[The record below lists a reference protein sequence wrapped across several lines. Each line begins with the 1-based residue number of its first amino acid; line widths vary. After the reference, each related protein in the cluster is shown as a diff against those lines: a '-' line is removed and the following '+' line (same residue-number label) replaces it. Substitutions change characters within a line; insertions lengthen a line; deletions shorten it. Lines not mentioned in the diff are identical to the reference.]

1 MLAHVVLSLAQ
12 PAQPASQLLSVTHKF
27 EARAP
32 DLAKALAR
40 RRDQAPPSNQRP
52 LVFFHLRKSGGSQ
65 VRDAL
70 RDASRAHNLS
80 SFIPCY
86 NRVPCETYTPPRQM
100 IYNRTAIGSPRY
112 AVLAGHYVHES
123 KPCMAGQR
131 GPSVGLAEADRSSG
145 ACSGAGYGEPG
156 RRSLPRSH
164 PAYIKAQRRWPR
176 PEPAC
181 VRPWQ
186 AGHLQYSG
194 VEKWMWASS
203 RLRGARVAHTALTQ
217 MGRSSRREGKPAEGN
232 AAPLAK
238 PDPAAEPQ
246 RFKALLQ
253 PALDAY
259 AAGTIDSQQLDA
271 RRADARRRSTRR
283 PPRPTREISR
293 EMSCVTMV
301 RPTVDRVRSCWNYRF
316 VQEDLQ
322 MVPEADASGQ
332 RRALNN
338 VTRWKAR
345 HIGRA
350 YTM

>member
-1 MLAHVVLSLAQ
+1 MKLASSAVFWLSQTKAWCPVVVVSMLAHVVLSLAQ

-123 KPCMAGQR
+123 EPCMAGQR

-156 RRSLPRSH
+156 RRSLPRSQTNSSS
-164 PAYIKAQRRWPR
+164 PATTIPR
-176 PEPAC
+176 TSK
-181 VRPWQ
+181 
-186 AGHLQYSG
+186 LS
-194 VEKWMWASS
+194 
-203 RLRGARVAHTALTQ
+203 
-217 MGRSSRREGKPAEGN
+217 
-232 AAPLAK
+232 
-238 PDPAAEPQ
+238 
-246 RFKALLQ
+246 
-253 PALDAY
+253 
-259 AAGTIDSQQLDA
+259 AAGRGLSQRVFDLG
-271 RRADARRRSTRR
+271 RRGTCSTRASR
-283 PPRPTREISR
+283 SGCGPAPGYEAQEWPT
-293 EMSCVTMV
+293 
-301 RPTVDRVRSCWNYRF
+301 
-316 VQEDLQ
+316 
-322 MVPEADASGQ
+322 Q
-332 RRALNN
+332 R
-338 VTRWKAR
+338 
-345 HIGRA
+345 
-350 YTM
+350 